1 MKHVTH
7 GNTSG
12 SWILAF
18 HEFINVLQSF
28 IWVLVLES
36 FLAQFLHCLLELLK
50 CDGSGILGPGQSDRN
65 PKTLEHEL
73 ITFQGPTFPSLGF
86 GLLTLSVLRTGNST
100 GPRTW

>member
-7 GNTSG
+7 SNTSG

-18 HEFINVLQSF
+18 HEFKNALQSF
-28 IWVLVLES
+28 IWFLVLES

-65 PKTLEHEL
+65 PEPLEHEL
-73 ITFQGPTFPSLGF
+73 ITFQGPTLPLFELAS
-86 GLLTLSVLRTGNST
+86 
-100 GPRTW
+100 